1 MLTIYRDENGSIRTS
16 HDERL
21 PRDVIWIDLI
31 EPDAEERRFI
41 ESRTTARIPSKEELS
56 KIEASSRIRTERG
69 ILYLSMPVVASG
81 ETPGAHLSPVGFII
95 WPDMLITVRYTAL
108 AAFDR
113 VAGQVHADTTIASG
127 IGVFSALL
135 EAMVDRGAD
144 ILEALGAEL
153 DGISRQVFRGDTSDP
168 RHDVRSSQR
177 LRGTLTRVGS
187 IGDRVSQGR
196 DVLLG
201 LGRVASFTA
210 DLGADWIDKEFRVRL
225 GAVVKDVASL
235 TEYEAHLS
243 GKVQLLLDAVLGYIT
258 IEQNDLFKILTIA
271 SVVGIPPTL
280 LAGVWGMNF
289 KSMPELA
296 APEGYPLAIAA
307 IALSAVI
314 PLVWFK
320 VRRWF

>member
-1 MLTIYRDENGSIRTS
+1 M
-16 HDERL
+16 
-21 PRDVIWIDLI
+21 
-31 EPDAEERRFI
+31 
-41 ESRTTARIPSKEELS
+41 
-56 KIEASSRIRTERG
+56 
-69 ILYLSMPVVASG
+69 
-81 ETPGAHLSPVGFII
+81 
-95 WPDMLITVRYTAL
+95 
-108 AAFDR
+108 
-113 VAGQVHADTTIASG
+113 
-127 IGVFSALL
+127 
-135 EAMVDRGAD
+135 
-144 ILEALGAEL
+144 
-153 DGISRQVFRGDTSDP
+153 
-168 RHDVRSSQR
+168 RSSQR